1 MIEVNFSNPIRRY
14 GLARSDTSLTSARNT
29 PISARLSAYLSGTT
43 MPLPNVVS
51 GRTAQC
57 TARSKRGLE
66 RCKNPAAFGCKT
78 CRFHGARRRRSI
90 LHGSGHP
97 NFQHGRE
104 TQQRRQARREGSI
117 RLRQLENL
125 MHLFG
130 FTTAKRTPGRK
141 PGSCLT
147 VRSNRTGH
155 KN

>member
-57 TARSKRGLE
+57 TARSKRSLR
-66 RCKNPAAFGCKT
+66 RCMNPCAYGMPVCK
-78 CRFHGARRRRSI
+78 FHGARRRESI
-90 LHGSGHP
+90 LRGSDHP
-97 NFQHGRE
+97 KFIHGRE
-104 TQQRRQARREGSI
+104 IQQHRQARREASI

-130 FTTAKRTPGRK
+130 FTTARRTPGRK
-141 PGSCLT
+141 PGSKL
-147 VRSNRTGH
+147 RN
-155 KN
+155 